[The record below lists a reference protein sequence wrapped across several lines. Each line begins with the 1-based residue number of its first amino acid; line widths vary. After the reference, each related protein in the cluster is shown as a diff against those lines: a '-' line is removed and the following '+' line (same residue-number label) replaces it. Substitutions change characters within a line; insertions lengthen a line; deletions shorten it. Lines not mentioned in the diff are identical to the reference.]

1 MRKSNT
7 QPLGEVLREYVR
19 AMNMD
24 RKLKEVDVVQSWEV
38 LLGKTIAGYTKN
50 VYLSKQILYVEIS
63 SSVVKNELVM
73 MREEIRTKLNELA
86 GEEMVLKI
94 VFK

>member
-7 QPLGEVLREYVR
+7 QPFGEVLREYIS
-19 AMNMD
+19 AMKFD
-24 RKLKEVDVVQSWEV
+24 RKLKEVDVVQSWEA
-38 LLGKTIAGYTKN
+38 LLGKTIAGYTRN
-50 VYLSKQILYVEIS
+50 IYLSKQILYVEIS

-73 MREEIRTKLNELA
+73 MREEIRNKLNEQA

-94 VFK
+94 VFR

>member
-24 RKLKEVDVVQSWEV
+24 HKLKEVDVVQSWET
-38 LLGKTIAGYTKN
+38 LLGKTIAGYTRN
-50 VYLSKQILYVEIS
+50 VFLSKQVLYVEIS
-63 SSVVKNELVM
+63 SSVVKSELVM
-73 MREEIRTKLNELA
+73 MREEIRTRLNELA